1 MRPPTGA
8 RPVARDTSNSVGP
21 RCSSRRRRARQ
32 ARSSGAQTNT
42 HSRRRPPQ
50 AWACAS
56 RRELRSMGNSGAGWY
71 ERRRGRPP
79 LRRSG
84 VASSR
89 RSVFPRGGSAQV
101 ARALCRAL
109 STIGWG
115 CRSPSPRSGAP
126 ASRVMRRA
134 SSRGS
139 TSISPRELRR
149 EPGAQADSSA
159 RDALGASRRRKGR
172 TLEMR
177 PWTSASQPHAHG
189 RAARGSGAARATG
202 RVA

>member
-1 MRPPTGA
+1 MRPLTGA
-8 RPVARDTSNSVGP
+8 RPAARDTSNSVGL
-21 RCSSRRRRARQ
+21 RCSSRRRRARHT
-32 ARSSGAQTNT
+32 RSSGAQT
-42 HSRRRPPQ
+42 HRRRRAATSLGVARPERI
-50 AWACAS
+50 AIDG
-56 RRELRSMGNSGAGWY
+56 ELGCRLVRAAT
-71 ERRRGRPP
+71 RPP
-79 LRRSG
+79 PVRRSG

-126 ASRVMRRA
+126 ANRVMRRA

-159 RDALGASRRRKGR
+159 RDALGGSRRRKGR

>member
-1 MRPPTGA
+1 MRPPTEA
-8 RPVARDTSNSVGP
+8 RRDAREHEHLGRPPLQLPATTSEAHALIRRTNTH
-21 RCSSRRRRARQ
+21 RRRRAATKPGR
-32 ARSSGAQTNT
+32 AR
-42 HSRRRPPQ
+42 
-50 AWACAS
+50 S
-56 RRELRSMGNSGAGWY
+56 RRELLSMANSGAGWY
-71 ERRRGRPP
+71 ERRRGPP
-79 LRRSG
+79 PVRRSG

-89 RSVFPRGGSAQV
+89 RFVFPRGGSAQV

-159 RDALGASRRRKGR
+159 RDALGGSRRREGR

>member
-1 MRPPTGA
+1 MRPLTGA
-8 RPVARDTSNSVGP
+8 RPAARDTSNSVGL
-21 RCSSRRRRARQ
+21 RCSSRRRRARHT
-32 ARSSGAQTNT
+32 RSSGAQT
-42 HSRRRPPQ
+42 HRRRRAATKPGR
-50 AWACAS
+50 CAS
-56 RRELRSMGNSGAGWY
+56 GENCYRWRSRVQAGTSGDAAPAGAAFRCRVVSALCVPARRLGAG
-71 ERRRGRPP
+71 RPRP
-79 LRRSG
+79 L
-84 VASSR
+84 
-89 RSVFPRGGSAQV
+89 PRV
-101 ARALCRAL
+101 VHHRL
-109 STIGWG
+109 G

-126 ASRVMRRA
+126 ANRVMRRA

-159 RDALGASRRRKGR
+159 RDALGGSRRRKGR

-202 RVA
+202 RVG